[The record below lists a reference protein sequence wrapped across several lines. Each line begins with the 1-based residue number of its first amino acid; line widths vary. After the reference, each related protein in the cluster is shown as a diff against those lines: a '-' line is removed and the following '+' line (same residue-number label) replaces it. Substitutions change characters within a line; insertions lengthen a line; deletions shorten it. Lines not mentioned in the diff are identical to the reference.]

1 MSQHL
6 GSEQFEKNRQAQE
19 KQEEERKKL
28 DQRIQEILAKEK
40 EDQGNVI
47 NLKIIF
53 LNFFL

>member
-19 KQEEERKKL
+19 KREEERKKL